1 MMALKHVQSIF
12 GVPLSLLL
20 HIASHPGFHTVFAS
34 LLLSLSKSACI
45 FLPGQISIGQG
56 FWPFPWKLSST
67 TAMEGVC
74 EIPRWFSDKESAC
87 QYRRHTRCEFDP
99 SVRKIPWWRKWKPTP
114 VFLPRK
120 VHGQR
125 SQVGSSP
132 RSLKELDTAEHCMH
146 VWLQELYIQTPG
158 FQIPVWKLDGRPWE
172 SSFTWTCLCFL
183 KFSLSGICLPWGVCE
198 H

>member
-1 MMALKHVQSIF
+1 MFSLF
-12 GVPLSLLL
+12 LGYLFLSYFTLPHTLV
-20 HIASHPGFHTVFAS
+20 FTVFAS
-34 LLLSLSKSACI
+34 LLLSLSKSVCI

-56 FWPFPWKLSST
+56 FWAFPWKLSAST

-74 EIPRWFSDKESAC
+74 EIPSGKESAC
-87 QYRRHTRCEFDP
+87 QYRRHKRYEFDP
-99 SVRKIPWWRKWKPTP
+99 SVRKIPWWRKWKPREVH

-125 SQVGSSP
+125 SRVGSSP
-132 RSLKELDTAEHCMH
+132 RSPKELDTAEHCTLM
-146 VWLQELYIQTPG
+146 WLQELYIQTPG

-183 KFSLSGICLPWGVCE
+183 KFSVSGICLPWGVCE